1 MKLAQYCMLCGCKM
15 ELDFESKT
23 KKGQCP
29 RCKTKFKYKV
39 GENGSLDYIFKTD
52 DVKDMYVGDKRLID
66 IAKGTEVKINGT
78 V

>member
-15 ELDFESKT
+15 ELDFEKKT

-29 RCKTKFKYKV
+29 KCKTKFKYRV
-39 GENGSLDYIFKTD
+39 AENGALDYIFKTD
-52 DVKDMYVGDKRLID
+52 DVKDMYVGDTRLMD
-66 IAKGTEVKINGT
+66 IAKGTEVKLNGT